1 MFLLHTGL
9 IWKLDKSRFL
19 PNYKI
24 KATQEMYSR
33 YKTVIWEQM
42 EI

>member
-1 MFLLHTGL
+1 MLMTHTGL
-9 IWKLDKSRFL
+9 IWQLDKDRFL

-33 YKTVIWEQM
+33 HKTVIWEHM